1 MKVKVLVTFRNK
13 HDLKEVFK
21 VNDVIDITEE
31 RFAEILETGAFVEKI
46 EEPEKKPA
54 KKKTAK
60 KKAE

>member
-1 MKVKVLVTFRNK
+1 MKVKVIESFKDKYTNEIYPV
-13 HDLKEVFK
+13 DKEL
-21 VNDVIDITEE
+21 DITEE

>member
-1 MKVKVLVTFRNK
+1 MKAKVIVAFRNK

-31 RFAEILETGAFVEKI
+31 RYAEILETGAFVEKI

>member
-1 MKVKVLVTFRNK
+1 MKAKVLVTFRNK
-13 HDLKEVFK
+13 HNLEEVFK
-21 VNDVIDITEE
+21 VDDVIDITEE
-31 RFAEILETGAFVEKI
+31 RFAEILETGAFVEKM